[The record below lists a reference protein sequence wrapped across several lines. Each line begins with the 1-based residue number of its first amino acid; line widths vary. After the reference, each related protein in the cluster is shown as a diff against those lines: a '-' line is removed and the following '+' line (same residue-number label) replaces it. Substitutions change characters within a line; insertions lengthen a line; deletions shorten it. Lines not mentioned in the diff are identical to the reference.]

1 MKISEKKYERL
12 LKLSNEDKV
21 IAALAIDQRG
31 AMEKMVPSLSV
42 EERTSFIKKYKS
54 LVAKE
59 LTKYS
64 SSILLD
70 PIYGVEAIK
79 DIDENAGLLMAYE
92 ITGYRDDNRQLELTP
107 NLSVR
112 RIAELGADAVKILL
126 YYNVDDTDENN
137 DPKKAQ
143 IERIG
148 AECKALD
155 MPFFLE
161 IITYDNEYKDGN
173 SKEFAKLKPRKVNE
187 AIKIF
192 SDERYGVDVLKL
204 EVPVNMKFVEGF
216 GEEAVYTKEEAARFF
231 KEQSEAT
238 DLPYIFLSAGVS
250 AELFQE
256 TLKFAK
262 NAGAE
267 FHGVLCG
274 RATWKGGVAELEKG
288 EGQCVEWLRAEGKEN
303 IVSLNEVL
311 KETCKPWTKRLEK

>member
-31 AMEKMVPSLSV
+31 AMEKMVPTLLG
-42 EERTSFIKKYKS
+42 EERDSFIKKYKS

-262 NAGAE
+262 DAGAE

-288 EGQCVEWLRAEGKEN
+288 EGQCLEWLRAEGKEN

-311 KETCKPWTKRLEK
+311 KETCEPWTKRLEK

>member
-1 MKISEKKYERL
+1 MKISEKKFERL
-12 LKLSNEDKV
+12 VKLSDDSKV

-31 AMEKMVPSLSV
+31 AMEKMVPNLEG

-54 LVAKE
+54 SVAKE

-70 PIYGVEAIK
+70 PIYGIEAIQ

-107 NLSVR
+107 TLSAR
-112 RIAELGADAVKILL
+112 RIQELGADAVKVLL
-126 YYNVDDTDENN
+126 YYDVDDTDENN
-137 DPKKAQ
+137 EPKKAE

-148 AECKALD
+148 AECMALD
-155 MPFFLE
+155 IPFFLE
-161 IITYDNEYKDGN
+161 ILTYDNHHKDAT
-173 SKEFAKLKPRKVNE
+173 SKEFAKIKPRKVNE
-187 AIKIF
+187 AMKLF
-192 SDERYGVDVLKL
+192 SDERYGVDVLKV
-204 EVPVNMKFVEGF
+204 EVPVNIKFVEGF
-216 GEEAVYTKEEAARFF
+216 GEEVVYTREEAARYF
-231 KEQSEAT
+231 KEQSEIT
-238 DLPYIFLSAGVS
+238 NLPYIFLSAGVS

-256 TLKFAK
+256 TLRFAK
-262 NAGAE
+262 DAGAE

-288 EGQCVEWLRAEGKEN
+288 EEQCTQWLRTEGKEN

-311 KETCKPWTKRLEK
+311 KETCTPWTTRLEK

>member
-1 MKISEKKYERL
+1 
-12 LKLSNEDKV
+12 
-21 IAALAIDQRG
+21 
-31 AMEKMVPSLSV
+31 MVPSLSV

-288 EGQCVEWLRAEGKEN
+288 EGQCLEWLRAEGKEN

>member
-42 EERTSFIKKYKS
+42 EEKTSFIKKYKS

-187 AIKIF
+187 SIKIF

-288 EGQCVEWLRAEGKEN
+288 EGQCLEWLRAEGKEN

>member
-288 EGQCVEWLRAEGKEN
+288 EGQCLEWLRAEGKEN